1 MVSLL
6 QAVEV
11 EGVQRS
17 GRRTRRGVLSTSW
30 RLPQAG
36 GAGPAFPPPAG
47 ATGME
52 IEVLEMELN
61 MVMEKERNIREV
73 GVRRWVHLATLT
85 VELGFSR
92 ASRGRS
98 TTQHDDHALTKET
111 YGAPASSIR
120 AGL

>member
-1 MVSLL
+1 VDRLRKLPPSSASRRRSLLGMVSLL

-73 GVRRWVHLATLT
+73 GVRR
-85 VELGFSR
+85 
-92 ASRGRS
+92 
-98 TTQHDDHALTKET
+98 
-111 YGAPASSIR
+111 
-120 AGL
+120 